1 MSNIS
6 QPVSS
11 EPNPD
16 AVALVRQLSQSF
28 APGERTVPAMLMRQA
43 ARYADKPLVGFGDKS
58 WTYAQTRDQAA
69 AFGATLRDAGIK
81 SGDRVALICS
91 NRFEF
96 LRAFLGCAWIGAV
109 SVPINCA
116 SRGQQLQHILSNSAA
131 RLLIIEGT
139 FAGNLDHLDVA
150 ALPLEAIWTID
161 AEAPV
166 QAGAIVSQP
175 VPAAAGICEAAAA
188 RPRDL
193 LTILYTSGTTGPSK
207 GVCCPHAQ
215 YFWWG
220 ANTAA
225 LLSLTG
231 DDALQSTL
239 PLFHTNALNT
249 FFQAMLLGIG
259 VTYEKRFSA
268 SDFYAALARS
278 RATATY
284 VLGAMVP
291 ILLSRPR
298 SPEES
303 ALGIKV
309 ALAPGVPARF
319 HEEFTERTGIKL
331 VDGWGST
338 ETNFAIGTTWDR
350 QQPGTMGTVFT
361 GFEAR
366 VVDAD
371 DNEVPDGEPGELLV
385 RADEPFAFATG
396 YFAASEKTVEAW
408 QNLWFH
414 TGDRV
419 VRQSDGYFRFVDR
432 IKDAIRRRGENIS
445 SFEVEQ
451 VLLSHPAVAL
461 AAAFPVRS
469 SLAEDEVMIA
479 VVLHPAQTLT
489 PLDLVQYC
497 EPRLPY
503 FAVPRYIDVVDVLPA
518 TENGKVQKY
527 KLTERGVT
535 AATWDREAA
544 GYKIKRA

>member
-1 MSNIS
+1 MTS
-6 QPVSS
+6 QPFSS
-11 EPNPD
+11 EPNPA
-16 AVALVRQLSQSF
+16 AVALVRALSQSF
-28 APGERTVPAMLMRQA
+28 APGERTVPAMLTRQA
-43 ARYADKPLVGFGDKS
+43 ARYSDKPLVGFGDRF
-58 WTYAQTRDQAA
+58 WTYAQTRDEAA
-69 AFGATLRDAGIK
+69 SFGANLLASGIK
-81 SGDRVALICS
+81 RGDRVALICS

-96 LRAFLGCAWIGAV
+96 MRAFLGCAWIGAV
-109 SVPINCA
+109 SVPINTA
-116 SRGQQLQHILSNSAA
+116 SRGHQLQHILTNSAA
-131 RLLIIEGT
+131 RLLIVEGQ
-139 FAGNLDHLDVA
+139 FAGNLEHLDVA
-150 ALPLEAIWTID
+150 ALPLEAVWTID
-161 AEAPV
+161 AEQPLNV
-166 QAGAIVSQP
+166 GKIVSQP
-175 VPAAAGICEAAAA
+175 VPASPATCEAAAT
-188 RPRDL
+188 RPRDM

-225 LLSLTG
+225 LLSLSG
-231 DDALQSTL
+231 EDRLQSTL

-249 FFQAMLLGIG
+249 FFQAMLMGIS

-268 SDFYAALARS
+268 SDFYAALTRS
-278 RATATY
+278 KATATY

-303 ALGIKV
+303 AHGVTV

-319 HEEFTERTGIKL
+319 HEEFTARTGIKL

-350 QQPGTMGTVFT
+350 QRPGTMGTVFT
-361 GFEAR
+361 GFQAR
-366 VVDAD
+366 VVDGD
-371 DNEVPDGEPGELLV
+371 DNDVPDGEPGELLI
-385 RADEPFAFATG
+385 RADEPFAIATG
-396 YFAASEKTVEAW
+396 YFAAPEKTVETW

-419 VRQSDGYFRFVDR
+419 VRESDGYFRFVDR

-479 VVLHPAQTLT
+479 VVL
-489 PLDLVQYC
+489 
-497 EPRLPY
+497 
-503 FAVPRYIDVVDVLPA
+503 
-518 TENGKVQKY
+518 
-527 KLTERGVT
+527 
-535 AATWDREAA
+535 
-544 GYKIKRA
+544 

>member
-1 MSNIS
+1 MSKS
-6 QPVSS
+6 SLHPTS
-11 EPNPD
+11 EPSP
-16 AVALVRQLSQSF
+16 AAALVRQLAESF
-28 APGERTVPAMLMRQA
+28 APGERTVPAMLTRQA
-43 ARYADKPLVGFGDKS
+43 DRFADKPLVGFGDQS
-58 WTYAQTRDQAA
+58 WTYAQTRNEAA
-69 AFGATLRDAGIK
+69 AFGATLLKAGIK
-81 SGDRVALICS
+81 SGDRVALVCS

-116 SRGQQLQHILSNSAA
+116 SRGQQLQHILTNSAA
-131 RLLIIEGT
+131 RLLNIEGT
-139 FAGNLDHLDVA
+139 FAANLDHLDFA
-150 ALPLEAIWTID
+150 SLPLEMIWTID
-161 AEAPV
+161 AETPV

-175 VPAAAGICEAAAA
+175 VPAAPGTCEAAAL
-188 RPRDL
+188 RPRDM

-225 LLSLTG
+225 LLSLSG

-249 FFQAMLLGIG
+249 FFQAMLMGIG

-268 SDFYAALARS
+268 SDFCAALARS
-278 RATATY
+278 KATATY

-303 ALGIKV
+303 AHGVKI

-319 HEEFTERTGIKL
+319 HAEFTERTGIKL

-338 ETNFAIGTTWDR
+338 ETNFVLGTTWER
-350 QQPGTMGTVFT
+350 QRPGTMGPVFA
-361 GFEAR
+361 GFQAR

-371 DNEVPDGEPGELLV
+371 DNDVPDGAPGELLV

-396 YFAASEKTVEAW
+396 YFAAPEKTVEAW

-419 VRQSDGYFRFVDR
+419 VRESDGYFRFVDR

-479 VVLHPAQTLT
+479 VVLHPAQTVT
-489 PLDLVQYC
+489 PLELAQYC

-503 FAVPRYIDVVDVLPA
+503 FAVPRYVDIVEQLPT
-518 TENGKVQKY
+518 TESGKVQKY

-535 AATWDREAA
+535 ADTWDSEVA
-544 GYKIKRA
+544 GFKVKRR

>member
-1 MSNIS
+1 MSKIS
-6 QPVSS
+6 EHSKSGPSPS
-11 EPNPD
+11 
-16 AVALVRQLSQSF
+16 ATALVRQLAQSF
-28 APGERTVPAMLMRQA
+28 APGERTVPAMLTRQA
-43 ARYADKPLVGFGDKS
+43 GRFADKPLVGFGTKF
-58 WTYAQTRDQAA
+58 WTYAQTRDEAA
-69 AFGATLRDAGIK
+69 AFGATLREAGIK

-116 SRGQQLQHILSNSAA
+116 SRGHQLQHILTNSAA
-131 RLLIIEGT
+131 RLLIVEEQ
-139 FAGNLDHLDVA
+139 FAGNLEHLDVA
-150 ALPLEAIWTID
+150 ALPLETIWTID
-161 AEAPV
+161 AETPV
-166 QAGAIVSQP
+166 KAGRIVSQP
-175 VPAAAGICEAAAA
+175 VPAARGTCDAVPS
-188 RPRDL
+188 RPRDM

-225 LLSLTG
+225 LLSLDGNDT
-231 DDALQSTL
+231 LQSTL

-249 FFQAMLLGIG
+249 FFQAMLMGIS
-259 VTYEKRFSA
+259 VVYEKRFSA
-268 SDFYAALARS
+268 SDFYAALSRS
-278 RATATY
+278 QATATY

-298 SPEES
+298 TAEES
-303 ALGIKV
+303 AHKV
-309 ALAPGVPARF
+309 KIALAPGVPARF
-319 HEEFTERTGIKL
+319 HAEFTERTGIKL

-350 QQPGTMGTVFT
+350 QKPGTMGTVFA

-366 VVDAD
+366 VVDGD
-371 DNEVPDGEPGELLV
+371 DNDVPDGEPGELLV

-396 YFAASEKTVEAW
+396 YFAAPEKTVEAW

-419 VRQSDGYFRFVDR
+419 VRESDGYFRFVDR

-479 VVLHPAQTLT
+479 VVLHPGRTLT
-489 PLDLVQYC
+489 PLELTQYC

-503 FAVPRYIDVVDVLPA
+503 FAVPRYIDIVDVLPA

-535 AATWDREAA
+535 ASTWDREAA
-544 GYKIKRA
+544 GYTIKRA

>member
-1 MSNIS
+1 MSKSS
-6 QPVSS
+6 QPFSS
-11 EPNPD
+11 EPNP
-16 AVALVRQLSQSF
+16 AAAALVRQLSQSF
-28 APGERTVPAMLMRQA
+28 APGDRTVPAMLSRQA
-43 ARYADKPLVGFGDKS
+43 ARYGDKPLVGFGDSS
-58 WTYAQTRDQAA
+58 WTYAQTRNEAT
-69 AFGATLRDAGIK
+69 AFGATLLAAGIK

-96 LRAFLGCAWIGAV
+96 MRAFLGCAWIGAV
-109 SVPINCA
+109 SVPINTA
-116 SRGQQLQHILSNSAA
+116 SRGHQLQHILTNSAA
-131 RLLIIEGT
+131 RLLIVEGQ
-139 FAGNLDHLDVA
+139 FAGNLEHLDFA
-150 ALPLEAIWTID
+150 ALPLEAVWTID
-161 AEAPV
+161 ADKPL
-166 QAGAIVSQP
+166 QAGKIVSQP
-175 VPAAAGICEAAAA
+175 VPAASATCEAAVM
-188 RPRDL
+188 RPRDM

-225 LLSLTG
+225 LLSLSG
-231 DDALQSTL
+231 NDRLQSTL

-249 FFQAMLLGIG
+249 FFQAMLMGIS
-259 VTYEKRFSA
+259 VVYEKRFSA
-268 SDFYAALARS
+268 SDFYAALTRS
-278 RATATY
+278 QATATY

-298 SPEES
+298 SAEES
-303 ALGIKV
+303 AHKV
-309 ALAPGVPARF
+309 KIALAPGVPARF

-331 VDGWGST
+331 IDGWGST

-350 QQPGTMGTVFT
+350 QRPGTMGTVFT

-371 DNEVPDGEPGELLV
+371 DNDVPDGKPGELLV
-385 RADEPFAFATG
+385 RANEPFAFATG
-396 YFAASEKTVEAW
+396 YFAAPEKTVEAW

-419 VRQSDGYFRFVDR
+419 VRESDGYFRFVDR

-479 VVLHPAQTLT
+479 AVLHPGQTLN
-489 PLDLVQYC
+489 PLDLIQYC

-503 FAVPRYIDVVDVLPA
+503 FAVPRYVDIVDVLPT

-535 AATWDREAA
+535 TQTWDREAA
-544 GYKIKRA
+544 GYKVKRT

>member
-1 MSNIS
+1 MSKSS
-6 QPVSS
+6 QPFSS
-11 EPNPD
+11 EPNP
-16 AVALVRQLSQSF
+16 AAAALVRQLSQSF
-28 APGERTVPAMLMRQA
+28 APGDRTVPAMLTRQA
-43 ARYADKPLVGFGDKS
+43 VRYGDKPLVGFGDRS
-58 WTYAQTRDQAA
+58 WTYAQTRDEAA
-69 AFGATLRDAGIK
+69 AFGATLLAAGIK
-81 SGDRVALICS
+81 KGDRVALICS

-96 LRAFLGCAWIGAV
+96 IRAFLGCAWIGAV
-109 SVPINCA
+109 SVPINTA
-116 SRGQQLQHILSNSAA
+116 SRGHQLQHILTNSAA
-131 RLLIIEGT
+131 RLLIVEGQ
-139 FAGNLDHLDVA
+139 FAGNLKHLDFA
-150 ALPLEAIWTID
+150 ALPLETIWTID
-161 AEAPV
+161 ADKPL
-166 QAGAIVSQP
+166 QAGKFVSQP
-175 VPAAAGICEAAAA
+175 VPAARATCEAAVM
-188 RPRDL
+188 RPRDM

-225 LLSLTG
+225 LLSLSG
-231 DDALQSTL
+231 DDRLQSTL

-249 FFQAMLLGIG
+249 FFQAMLMGIS
-259 VTYEKRFSA
+259 VVYEKRFSA
-268 SDFYAALARS
+268 SDFYAALTRS
-278 RATATY
+278 QATATY

-291 ILLSRPR
+291 ILLSRAR

-303 ALGIKV
+303 AHKV
-309 ALAPGVPARF
+309 KIALAPGVPARF

-350 QQPGTMGTVFT
+350 QRPGTMGTVFA

-366 VVDAD
+366 VVDGD
-371 DNEVPDGEPGELLV
+371 DNDVPDGEPGELLV
-385 RADEPFAFATG
+385 RANEPFAFATG
-396 YFAASEKTVEAW
+396 YFAAPEKTVEAW

-419 VRQSDGYFRFVDR
+419 VRESDGYFRFVDR

-479 VVLHPAQTLT
+479 AVLHPGQTLN
-489 PLDLVQYC
+489 PLDLIQYC

-503 FAVPRYIDVVDVLPA
+503 FAVPRYVDIVDVLPT

-535 AATWDREAA
+535 AQTWDREAA
-544 GYKIKRA
+544 GYKVKRT